1 MLIISIPHDIL
12 VNKIVEKQ
20 GYHPNYILCVII
32 TVSYMV
38 PLINVFLYI
47 KLDPLISTFAQKCVN
62 SQWGQGAAHIKSQM
76 NWTVGLCL
84 RCPLVAS

>member
-12 VNKIVEKQ
+12 VNKIIEKQ
-20 GYHPNYILCVII
+20 GCHPNYILCVII

-47 KLDPLISTFAQKCVN
+47 KLDPLISTFTKKCVT
-62 SQWGQGAAHIKSQM
+62 SQWGQEAVHIKSQM
-76 NWTVGLCL
+76 SWTAGLCL
-84 RCPLVAS
+84 HCPLVAS